1 MGLFKKVGECAR
13 QRVTQELA
21 RLRIRVP
28 EFKVLVLDDI
38 YTYVQ
43 KKAKKCYIFT
53 AYGVTDLGHVVRF
66 GRVYDTVSARSLE
79 RFLALLP
86 SAEFY
91 FSDGAP
97 MYGTILGTKVLQ
109 EKGVMTNLVES
120 FNAQVRQYLSALR
133 RRTKAC
139 AKTKEGMERQLA
151 LALIR
156 NNWLRPTKPAY
167 LKRKSK
173 SNR

>member
-1 MGLFKKVGECAR
+1 MGLFKKVGERAR
-13 QRVTQELA
+13 QRITHELA
-21 RLRIRVP
+21 LLRIKVP
-28 EFKVLVLDDI
+28 EFKALILDEI

-43 KKAKKCYIFT
+43 KKAQKCYIFT
-53 AYGVTDLGHVVRF
+53 AYGITDLGHVVRF
-66 GRVYDTVSARSLE
+66 GRVFDRVSTRSLE
-79 RFLALLP
+79 RFLTLLP
-86 SAEFY
+86 PAEFY

-120 FNAQVRQYLSALR
+120 FNAQIRQYLSALR

-156 NNWLRPTKPAY
+156 YDWLRPTKPAY
-167 LKRKSK
+167 LKRKAK